1 MNASEIKRPRIG
13 MNVKSRDFQ
22 YVGNIRAYDHDTVTI
37 AVIGLDCDDI
47 VLPRGDVIKA
57 TKEEIEVAIA
67 AEDAAAAALTALA
80 EMEASPFASP
90 FARLTKATCDVYL
103 RGDKKSYD
111 NGDEIAQFLRT
122 RDLIDVYVSAACLL
136 REDVVLLRQRYAHLN
151 PGQQRMNL
159 GNRIRGAARKA
170 IAAGST
176 VADVIAIMAGEQA

>member
-1 MNASEIKRPRIG
+1 MNTSEIKRPRIG
-13 MNVKSRDFQ
+13 MSVKSQDFQ
-22 YVGNIRAYDHDTVTI
+22 YVGNIRAYDRDTITI
-37 AVIGLDCDDI
+37 AVIGLECQDI
-47 VLPRGDVIKA
+47 TLPRGDVIKA
-57 TKEEIEVAIA
+57 TKEEIEEAIA
-67 AEDAAAAALTALA
+67 AEDAAVAALA
-80 EMEASPFASP
+80 EMEASP

-111 NGDEIAQFLRT
+111 NGDEIAQFLRP
-122 RDLIDVYVSAACLL
+122 RALIDVYVSAACLL
-136 REDVVLLRQRYAHLN
+136 REDIVLLRQRYAHLN

>member
-1 MNASEIKRPRIG
+1 MNTSEIKRPRIG
-13 MNVKSRDFQ
+13 MNVKSQDFQ
-22 YVGNIRAYDHDTVTI
+22 YVGNIRAYDHDTITI
-37 AVIGLDCDDI
+37 AVIGLECQDI

-57 TKEEIEVAIA
+57 TKEEIEEAIA
-67 AEDAAAAALTALA
+67 AEDAAVAALA
-80 EMEASPFASP
+80 EMEASP

-111 NGDEIAQFLRT
+111 NGDEIAQFLRS
-122 RDLIDVYVSAACLL
+122 RALIDVYVAAACLL

-176 VADVIAIMAGEQA
+176 LADVIAIMTGKQA

>member
-1 MNASEIKRPRIG
+1 MNTSEIKRPRIG
-13 MNVKSRDFQ
+13 MNVKSQDFQ
-22 YVGNIRAYDHDTVTI
+22 YVGNIRAYDRDTITI
-37 AVIGLDCDDI
+37 AVIGLECQDI
-47 VLPRGDVIKA
+47 TLPRGDVIKA
-57 TKEEIEVAIA
+57 TKEEIEEAIA
-67 AEDAAAAALTALA
+67 AEDAAVAALA
-80 EMEASPFASP
+80 EMEASP

-111 NGDEIAQFLRT
+111 NGDEIAQFLRP
-122 RDLIDVYVSAACLL
+122 RALIDVYVSAACLL

>member
-1 MNASEIKRPRIG
+1 MNTSEIKRPRIG
-13 MNVKSRDFQ
+13 MNVKSQDFQ
-22 YVGNIRAYDHDTVTI
+22 YVGNIRAYDHDTITI
-37 AVIGLDCDDI
+37 AVIGLECQDI
-47 VLPRGDVIKA
+47 TLPRGDVIKA
-57 TKEEIEVAIA
+57 TKEDIEEAIA
-67 AEDAAAAALTALA
+67 AEDAALAALA
-80 EMEASPFASP
+80 EMEASP

-111 NGDEIAQFLRT
+111 NGDEIAQFLRP
-122 RDLIDVYVSAACLL
+122 RALIDVYIFAACLL

>member
-1 MNASEIKRPRIG
+1 MNTSEIKRPRIG
-13 MNVKSRDFQ
+13 MSVKSQDFQ
-22 YVGNIRAYDHDTVTI
+22 YVGNIRAYDHDTITI
-37 AVIGLDCDDI
+37 AVIGLECQDI
-47 VLPRGDVIKA
+47 TLPRGDVIKA
-57 TKEEIEVAIA
+57 TKEEIEEAIA
-67 AEDAAAAALTALA
+67 AEDAAVAALA
-80 EMEASPFASP
+80 EMEASP

-111 NGDEIAQFLRT
+111 NGDEIAQFLRP
-122 RDLIDVYVSAACLL
+122 RALIDVYVSAACLL

>member
-1 MNASEIKRPRIG
+1 MNTSEIKRPRIG
-13 MNVKSRDFQ
+13 MNVKSQDFQ
-22 YVGNIRAYDHDTVTI
+22 YVGNICAYDHDTITV
-37 AVIGLDCDDI
+37 AVIGLECQDI
-47 VLPRGDVIKA
+47 TLPRGDVIKA
-57 TKEEIEVAIA
+57 TKEEIEEAIA
-67 AEDAAAAALTALA
+67 AEDAAVAALEALSALA
-80 EMEASPFASP
+80 EMEESP
-90 FARLTKATCDVYL
+90 FARLTKATCNVYL

-111 NGDEIAQFLRT
+111 NGDEIAQFLRS
-122 RDLIDVYVSAACLL
+122 RALIDVYIFAACLL

>member
-1 MNASEIKRPRIG
+1 MNTSEIKRPRIG
-13 MNVKSRDFQ
+13 MSVKSQDFQ
-22 YVGNIRAYDHDTVTI
+22 YVGNIRAYDRDTITI
-37 AVIGLDCDDI
+37 AVIGLECQDI
-47 VLPRGDVIKA
+47 TLPRGGVIKA
-57 TKEEIEVAIA
+57 TKEEIEEAIA
-67 AEDAAAAALTALA
+67 AEDAALAALA
-80 EMEASPFASP
+80 EMEASP

-111 NGDEIAQFLRT
+111 NGDEIAQFLRP
-122 RDLIDVYVSAACLL
+122 RALIDVYVSAACLL

>member
-1 MNASEIKRPRIG
+1 MNTSEIKRPRIG
-13 MNVKSRDFQ
+13 MSVKSQDFQ
-22 YVGNIRAYDHDTVTI
+22 YVGNIRAYDRDTITI
-37 AVIGLDCDDI
+37 AVIGLECQDI
-47 VLPRGDVIKA
+47 TLPRGDVIKA
-57 TKEEIEVAIA
+57 TKEEIEEAIA
-67 AEDAAAAALTALA
+67 AEDAAVAALA
-80 EMEASPFASP
+80 EMEASP

-111 NGDEIAQFLRT
+111 NGDEIAQFLRP
-122 RDLIDVYVSAACLL
+122 RALIDVYVSAACLL
-136 REDVVLLRQRYAHLN
+136 REDVVFLRQRYAHLN

>member
-1 MNASEIKRPRIG
+1 MNTSEIKRPRVG

-22 YVGNIRAYDHDTVTI
+22 FVGSICAYDRDTVTI
-37 AVIGLDCDDI
+37 AVIGLDCDGI

-57 TKEEIEVAIA
+57 TKEEIEEAIA
-67 AEDAAAAALTALA
+67 AEDAALAALA
-80 EMEASPFASP
+80 EMEASP

-111 NGDEIAQFLRT
+111 NGDEIAHFLRP
-122 RDLIDVYVSAACLL
+122 RALSDVYIFAACLL
-136 REDVVLLRQRYAHLN
+136 HEDVVLLRQRYAHLN

>member
-1 MNASEIKRPRIG
+1 MNTSEIKRPRIG
-13 MNVKSRDFQ
+13 MNVKSQDFQ
-22 YVGNIRAYDHDTVTI
+22 YVGNIRAYDRDTITI
-37 AVIGLDCDDI
+37 AVIGLECQDI
-47 VLPRGDVIKA
+47 TLPRGDVIKA
-57 TKEEIEVAIA
+57 TKEEIEEAIA
-67 AEDAAAAALTALA
+67 AEDAAVAALA
-80 EMEASPFASP
+80 EMEASP

-111 NGDEIAQFLRT
+111 NGDEIAKFLRP
-122 RDLIDVYVSAACLL
+122 RALIDVYVSAACLL

>member
-1 MNASEIKRPRIG
+1 MNISEIKRPRIG
-13 MNVKSRDFQ
+13 MSVKSQDSQ
-22 YVGNIRAYDHDTVTI
+22 YVGNIRAYDRDTITI
-37 AVIGLDCDDI
+37 AVIGLECQDI
-47 VLPRGDVIKA
+47 TLPRGDVIKA
-57 TKEEIEVAIA
+57 TKEEIEEAIA
-67 AEDAAAAALTALA
+67 AEDAAVAALA
-80 EMEASPFASP
+80 EMEASP

-122 RDLIDVYVSAACLL
+122 RALIDVYVSAACLL

>member
-1 MNASEIKRPRIG
+1 MNTSEIKRPRIG

-22 YVGNIRAYDHDTVTI
+22 FIGSICAYDRDTVII
-37 AVIGLDCDDI
+37 AAIGLDCDDI

-57 TKEEIEVAIA
+57 TKEEIEEAIA
-67 AEDAAAAALTALA
+67 AEDAAVAALA
-80 EMEASPFASP
+80 EMEASP

-111 NGDEIAQFLRT
+111 NGDEIARFLRP
-122 RDLIDVYVSAACLL
+122 RALIDVYVSAACLL

-159 GNRIRGAARKA
+159 GNRIR
-170 IAAGST
+170 ST
-176 VADVIAIMAGEQA
+176 WKKSPDPIIFIKSLTTIITRATMNQGE

>member
-1 MNASEIKRPRIG
+1 MNTSEIKRPRIG

-22 YVGNIRAYDHDTVTI
+22 YVGNICAYDHDTVTI
-37 AVIGLDCDDI
+37 AVIGLDCDGI
-47 VLPRGDVIKA
+47 VLPRGDVVKA
-57 TKEEIEVAIA
+57 TKEEIEEAIA
-67 AEDAAAAALTALA
+67 AEDAAVAALA
-80 EMEASPFASP
+80 EMEASP

-111 NGDEIAQFLRT
+111 NGDEIAQFLRP
-122 RDLIDVYVSAACLL
+122 RALSDVYVSAACLL
-136 REDVVLLRQRYAHLN
+136 REDVVLLHRRYAHLN

>member
-1 MNASEIKRPRIG
+1 MNTSEIKRPRIG
-13 MNVKSRDFQ
+13 MSVKSQDFQ
-22 YVGNIRAYDHDTVTI
+22 YVGNIRAYDRDTITI
-37 AVIGLDCDDI
+37 AVIGLECQDI
-47 VLPRGDVIKA
+47 TLPRGDVIKA
-57 TKEEIEVAIA
+57 TKEEIEEAIA
-67 AEDAAAAALTALA
+67 AEDAAVAALA
-80 EMEASPFASP
+80 EMEASP

-111 NGDEIAQFLRT
+111 NGDEIARFLRP
-122 RDLIDVYVSAACLL
+122 RALIDVYVSAACLL
-136 REDVVLLRQRYAHLN
+136 REDVVFLRQRYAHLN

>member
-1 MNASEIKRPRIG
+1 MNTSEIKRPRIG
-13 MNVKSRDFQ
+13 MSVKSQDFQ
-22 YVGNIRAYDHDTVTI
+22 YVGNIRAYDRDTITL
-37 AVIGLDCDDI
+37 AVIGLECQDI
-47 VLPRGDVIKA
+47 TLPRGDVIKA
-57 TKEEIEVAIA
+57 TKEEIEEAIA
-67 AEDAAAAALTALA
+67 AEDAAVAALA
-80 EMEASPFASP
+80 EMEAPP

-111 NGDEIAQFLRT
+111 NGDEIAQFLRP
-122 RDLIDVYVSAACLL
+122 RALIDVYVSAACLL

>member
-1 MNASEIKRPRIG
+1 MNTSEIKRPRIG
-13 MNVKSRDFQ
+13 MNVKSQDFQ
-22 YVGNIRAYDHDTVTI
+22 YVGNICAYDHDTITV
-37 AVIGLDCDDI
+37 AVIGLECQDI
-47 VLPRGDVIKA
+47 TLPRGDVIKA
-57 TKEEIEVAIA
+57 TKEEIEEAVA
-67 AEDAAAAALTALA
+67 AEDAALAALA
-80 EMEASPFASP
+80 EMEASP

-111 NGDEIAQFLRT
+111 NGDEIAQFLRS
-122 RDLIDVYVSAACLL
+122 RALIDVYIFAACLL

>member
-1 MNASEIKRPRIG
+1 MNTSEIKRPRIG
-13 MNVKSRDFQ
+13 MGVKSQDSQFI
-22 YVGNIRAYDHDTVTI
+22 GSICAYDHDTITI
-37 AVIGLDCDDI
+37 DVIGLDCDGI

-57 TKEEIEVAIA
+57 TKEEIEEAIA
-67 AEDAAAAALTALA
+67 AEDAAVAALDALSALA
-80 EMEASPFASP
+80 EMEASP

-111 NGDEIAQFLRT
+111 NGDEIAQFLRN
-122 RDLIDVYVSAACLL
+122 RALIDVYVSAACLL
-136 REDVVLLRQRYAHLN
+136 REDVVLLHKRYAHLN

-176 VADVIAIMAGEQA
+176 MADVIAIMAGEQA

>member
-1 MNASEIKRPRIG
+1 MNTSEIKRPRIG
-13 MNVKSRDFQ
+13 MSVKSQDFQ
-22 YVGNIRAYDHDTVTI
+22 YVGNIRAYDRDTITI
-37 AVIGLDCDDI
+37 AVIGLECQDI
-47 VLPRGDVIKA
+47 TLPRGDVIKA
-57 TKEEIEVAIA
+57 TKEEIEEAIA
-67 AEDAAAAALTALA
+67 AEDAAVAALA
-80 EMEASPFASP
+80 EMEASP

-111 NGDEIAQFLRT
+111 NGDEIAQFLRP
-122 RDLIDVYVSAACLL
+122 RALIDVYVSAACLL

>member
-1 MNASEIKRPRIG
+1 MNTSEIKRPRIG
-13 MNVKSRDFQ
+13 MSVKSQDFQ
-22 YVGNIRAYDHDTVTI
+22 YVGNIRAYDRDTITI
-37 AVIGLDCDDI
+37 AVIGLECQDI
-47 VLPRGDVIKA
+47 TLPRGDVIKA
-57 TKEEIEVAIA
+57 TKEEIEEAIA
-67 AEDAAAAALTALA
+67 AEDAAVAALSALA
-80 EMEASPFASP
+80 EMEASP

-111 NGDEIAQFLRT
+111 NGDEIARFLRP
-122 RDLIDVYVSAACLL
+122 RALIDVYVSAACLL

>member
-1 MNASEIKRPRIG
+1 MNTSEIKRPRIG
-13 MNVKSRDFQ
+13 MNVKSQDFQ
-22 YVGNIRAYDHDTVTI
+22 YVGNIRAYDRDTITI
-37 AVIGLDCDDI
+37 AVIGLECQDI
-47 VLPRGDVIKA
+47 TLPRGDVIKA
-57 TKEEIEVAIA
+57 TKEDIEEAIA
-67 AEDAAAAALTALA
+67 AEDAAAAALA
-80 EMEASPFASP
+80 EMEASP

-122 RDLIDVYVSAACLL
+122 RALIDVYVSAACLL

>member
-1 MNASEIKRPRIG
+1 MNTSEIKRPRIG
-13 MNVKSRDFQ
+13 MNVKSQDFQ
-22 YVGNIRAYDHDTVTI
+22 YVGNIRAYDRDTITI
-37 AVIGLDCDDI
+37 AVIGLECQDI
-47 VLPRGDVIKA
+47 TLPRGDVIKA
-57 TKEEIEVAIA
+57 TKEDIEEAIA
-67 AEDAAAAALTALA
+67 AEDAAVAALAALSALA
-80 EMEASPFASP
+80 EMEAPP

-111 NGDEIAQFLRT
+111 NGDEIAQFLRP
-122 RDLIDVYVSAACLL
+122 RALIDVYVSAACLL

>member
-1 MNASEIKRPRIG
+1 MNTSEIKRPRIG

-22 YVGNIRAYDHDTVTI
+22 YVGNIRAYDRDTITI
-37 AVIGLDCDDI
+37 AVIGLECQDI
-47 VLPRGDVIKA
+47 TLPRGDVIKA
-57 TKEEIEVAIA
+57 TKEEIEEAIA
-67 AEDAAAAALTALA
+67 AKDAAVAALA
-80 EMEASPFASP
+80 EMEASP

-122 RDLIDVYVSAACLL
+122 RALIDVYVSAACLL
-136 REDVVLLRQRYAHLN
+136 REDVVLLHRRYAHLN

>member
-1 MNASEIKRPRIG
+1 MNTSEIKRPRIG
-13 MNVKSRDFQ
+13 MSVKSQDFQ
-22 YVGNIRAYDHDTVTI
+22 YVGNIRAYDRDTITI
-37 AVIGLDCDDI
+37 AVIGLECQDI
-47 VLPRGDVIKA
+47 TLPRGDVIKA
-57 TKEEIEVAIA
+57 TKEEIEEAIA
-67 AEDAAAAALTALA
+67 AEDAAVAALA
-80 EMEASPFASP
+80 EMEASP

-111 NGDEIAQFLRT
+111 NGDEIARFLRP
-122 RDLIDVYVSAACLL
+122 RALIDVYVSAACLL

-176 VADVIAIMAGEQA
+176 LADVIAIMTGKQA

>member
-1 MNASEIKRPRIG
+1 MNTSEIKRPRIG
-13 MNVKSRDFQ
+13 MSVKSQDFQ
-22 YVGNIRAYDHDTVTI
+22 YVGNIRAYDRDTVTI
-37 AVIGLDCDDI
+37 AVIGLECQDI
-47 VLPRGDVIKA
+47 TLPRGDVIKA
-57 TKEEIEVAIA
+57 TKEEIEEAIA
-67 AEDAAAAALTALA
+67 AEDAAVAALA
-80 EMEASPFASP
+80 EMEASP

-111 NGDEIAQFLRT
+111 NGDEIAQFLRP
-122 RDLIDVYVSAACLL
+122 RALIDVYVSAACLL
-136 REDVVLLRQRYAHLN
+136 REDIVLLRQRYAHLN

>member
-1 MNASEIKRPRIG
+1 MNTSEIKRPRIG
-13 MNVKSRDFQ
+13 MNVKSQDFQ
-22 YVGNIRAYDHDTVTI
+22 YVGSIRAYDRDTITI
-37 AVIGLDCDDI
+37 AVIGLECQDI
-47 VLPRGDVIKA
+47 TLPRGDVIKA
-57 TKEEIEVAIA
+57 TKEEIEEAIA
-67 AEDAAAAALTALA
+67 AEDAALAALA
-80 EMEASPFASP
+80 EMEASP

-103 RGDKKSYD
+103 RGNKKSYD
-111 NGDEIAQFLRT
+111 NGDEIARFLRP
-122 RDLIDVYVSAACLL
+122 RALIEVYVSAACLL